1 MAKKAQ
7 QPVEELEDEEPDAVE
22 EAVAEAS
29 APVRKPRKRAPKKK
43 ATLDSDTIRG
53 FSRECL
59 VLLQSA
65 VAVAIISYVA
75 VKSAAW
81 YLIVL
86 AVAGK
91 LLLAIQLMSY
101 VASSMAWFD
110 NPRSTKWIDA
120 LLALGCVL
128 IAYVGLTALFDTVNV
143 TLEHLIRSA
152 RPAL

>member
-7 QPVEELEDEEPDAVE
+7 QPVEELEDEEPEAVE
-22 EAVAEAS
+22 ETVAETS
-29 APVRKPRKRAPKKK
+29 APARKPRKRAQKKK
-43 ATLDSDTIRG
+43 AVLDSDSIRR

-65 VAVAIISYVA
+65 VAVAIVGYVA
-75 VKSAAW
+75 FKSAAW
-81 YLIVL
+81 YLMVL

-101 VASSMAWFD
+101 VAASMAWFD

-128 IAYVGLTALFDTVNV
+128 IAYVGLTALFDTVSV
-143 TLEHLIRSA
+143 TIEHLTRTA